1 MWILI
6 MSARFTTVIHLLAM
20 MVPLTIF
27 QVLCRHSFHCIEKTL
42 QSEVQV
48 QQQEI
53 SCDMCGGPFTYSVSV
68 GRGVF
73 GKCWQWG
80 LEGQTNTIDC
90 WRRGG
95 GGLGNSCF
103 LGWQDMWTAR
113 LRQCNDHQMHFPR
126 AALTLPVAFI
136 VVSGGQS
143 KMWKNFTSQS
153 FGLPFAPKI

>member
-1 MWILI
+1 MSILI

-27 QVLCRHSFHCIEKTL
+27 QVLCRHSFHEKTEKTL

-73 GKCWQWG
+73 GKC
-80 LEGQTNTIDC
+80 
-90 WRRGG
+90 
-95 GGLGNSCF
+95 
-103 LGWQDMWTAR
+103 
-113 LRQCNDHQMHFPR
+113 
-126 AALTLPVAFI
+126 
-136 VVSGGQS
+136 
-143 KMWKNFTSQS
+143 
-153 FGLPFAPKI
+153 